1 MRALLCFVYVSAR
14 GIVSIQVIDNVSHN
28 ETYIQGISLNPDENG
43 KLKTFRKDR
52 VIEYFDS
59 LDEAQLFINNMIESG
74 DFQIKE
80 PKPETFDIHFTGF
93 KKENKS
99 ELEKLASDANMTVR
113 KSVTV
118 HLKLLCYG
126 YNASQMKMDKAR
138 EMGIIILN
146 ERQFRDFLETGDFTD
161 QR

>member
-1 MRALLCFVYVSAR
+1 MGVILNFVYVNTKNEVKAQ
-14 GIVSIQVIDNVSHN
+14 SITNTSEND
-28 ETYIQGISLNPDENG
+28 EYFQGESLLPDEDR

-52 VIEYFDS
+52 VVKYTDS
-59 LDEAQLFINNMIESG
+59 VDEAEKYIVDGLETGEFYIS
-74 DFQIKE
+74 K
-80 PKPETFDIHFTGF
+80 PKAETFDVHFTGF
-93 KKENKS
+93 LKADK
-99 ELEKLASDANMTVR
+99 EKLTELATNAGMIVR

-146 ERQFRDFLETGDFTD
+146 EDLFREFLITGDFTC
-161 QR
+161 

>member
-1 MRALLCFVYVSAR
+1 MSQTLLFIYVNSR
-14 GIVSIQVIDNVSHN
+14 EIVSIQTINNVSEN
-28 ETYIQGISLNPDENG
+28 ETYIQGISLNLDESG

-52 VIEYFDS
+52 IIEYVDS
-59 LDEAQLFINNMIESG
+59 LEEAQSFIDGMIECG

-93 KKENKS
+93 KKDDKS
-99 ELEKLASDANMTVR
+99 ELEKLASDAGMEVR

-138 EMGIIILN
+138 EMGVIILN
-146 ERQFRDFLETGDFTD
+146 EQQFREFLKTGDFTD

>member
-1 MRALLCFVYVSAR
+1 MGVILNFVYVNTKNEVKAQ
-14 GIVSIQVIDNVSHN
+14 SITNTSENN
-28 ETYIQGISLNPDENG
+28 EYFQGESLLPDEDR

-52 VIEYFDS
+52 VVKYTDS
-59 LDEAQLFINNMIESG
+59 VDEAEQYIVDGLETGEFYIS
-74 DFQIKE
+74 K
-80 PKPETFDIHFTGF
+80 PKTETFDVHFTGF
-93 KKENKS
+93 LKADK
-99 ELEKLASDANMTVR
+99 EKLTELATNAGMIVR

-146 ERQFRDFLETGDFTD
+146 EDLFRDFLITGDFTY
-161 QR
+161 